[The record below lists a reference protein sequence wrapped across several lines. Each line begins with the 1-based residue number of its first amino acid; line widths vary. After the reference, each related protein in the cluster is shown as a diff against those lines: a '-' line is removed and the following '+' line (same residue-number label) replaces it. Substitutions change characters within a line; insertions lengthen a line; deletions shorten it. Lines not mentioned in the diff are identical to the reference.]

1 MSLLYY
7 ITTVLNIACN
17 HYKLHTKKTL
27 YLWNLYFY
35 IMSALVWKGNMLSSN
50 CFIYFMA
57 DLTNEIISKK
67 LNFFTVYHHLTS
79 MTLILINKLTSKMD
93 NKIIELGCLQ
103 ELTTIPLVLFYM
115 GYLPKHIYNLVFSY
129 SFIFVRFIYYNYE
142 TYKAYI
148 TDGHIFNKLSTSFYI
163 LMNITNL
170 GIALQ
175 MNLVP
180 KLFGWRPAIEYLRGK
195 QLKIA

>member
-1 MSLLYY
+1 MSLIYY
-7 ITTVLNIACN
+7 ITTLLNIACN
-17 HYKLHTKKTL
+17 HYKLHTKKTT
-27 YLWNLYFY
+27 YIWNLYFY
-35 IMSALVWKGNMLSSN
+35 IMSALVWRGNMLSSN

-57 DLTNEIISKK
+57 DLTNEIISKR

-79 MTLILINKLTSKMD
+79 MSLLLINKTSSKMD

-103 ELTTIPLVLFYM
+103 ELSTIPLVLFYM

-129 SFIFVRFIYYNYE
+129 SFIFIRLFYYNYE
-142 TYKAYI
+142 TYKAYL

-163 LMNITNL
+163 IMNLTNI
-170 GIALQ
+170 GIAWK
-175 MNLVP
+175 MKLVP
-180 KLFGWRPAIEYLRGK
+180 KLFAIRPVIQYLNGK